1 MKVSSECTERA
12 ARNQDLLSLLK
23 QQPLTNPLTGLLNR
37 RAFEEEALG
46 VIARAARAITLSS
59 VGNAELGS
67 TQDSEKIGLCRIS
80 KL

>member
-1 MKVSSECTERA
+1 MKVSSDCTERA
-12 ARNQDLLSLLK
+12 ARNQGLLSLLK

-46 VIARAARAITLSS
+46 VFARASRAITLSS
-59 VGNAELGS
+59 VGNAELGC
-67 TQDSEKIGLCRIS
+67 TQDSEKIGLCRIR